1 MPMLTISLFCL
12 VPYPNA
18 MLVGNLASQNRA
30 KPPANKTSTL
40 CNRTH
45 SNLSSRSTG

>member
-18 MLVGNLASQNRA
+18 MLVGNLTSQNRA
-30 KPPANKTSTL
+30 KPPANRTSTL
-40 CNRTH
+40 NRTH